1 MQLTVTD
8 DFDRRRDRAPP
19 MVTVFQSLE
28 PTESLMAV
36 TAWATGDWERTGSPP
51 KWGCANKRYIELSA
65 TCSAVVFSGYQAKG

>member
-1 MQLTVTD
+1 MIDQRMQLTVTD

-36 TAWATGDWERTGSPP
+36 TAWSAGDWERTGSFFHRSEDVTTNIISNYLPP
-51 KWGCANKRYIELSA
+51 
-65 TCSAVVFSGYQAKG
+65 VVL

>member
-1 MQLTVTD
+1 MIDQRMQLTVTD

-51 KWGCANKRYIELSA
+51 K
-65 TCSAVVFSGYQAKG
+65 